1 MELFGTE
8 AGFCSQTAVLW
19 QFIGQALLV
28 IKIIVPVTL
37 IVLGIITLGK
47 AVISTDEKEIKNGF
61 NSMIKKFIISVMI
74 FFIPTIV
81 TALFGIVNGFNE
93 LKNDYDVCEACISH
107 PKSDYCVSKVVAIED
122 AN

>member
-1 MELFGTE
+1 MDLFGTE
-8 AGFCSQTAVLW
+8 SGFCSQTAVLW

-28 IKIIVPVTL
+28 LKIIIPIVL

-47 AVISTDEKEIKNGF
+47 AVISTDEKEMKKGF
-61 NSMIKKFIISVMI
+61 NSMLKKFIIAVFI

-93 LKNDYDVCEACISH
+93 LKDDYNVCESCISH
-107 PKSDYCVSKVVAIED
+107 PKGEYCVNKVLAIQD